1 MDQAERKFKFKYVCL
16 LAAMLV
22 ALLFLVFNGWS
33 FVMSAVL
40 SVPFGLVGVAVGAI
54 IDQRG

>member
-1 MDQAERKFKFKYVCL
+1 MDQAERKFKLKYVLL

-22 ALLFLVFNGWS
+22 ALLLLVLNGWS

-40 SVPFGLVGVAVGAI
+40 SVPFGIAGFAVGAI
-54 IDQRG
+54 IDR